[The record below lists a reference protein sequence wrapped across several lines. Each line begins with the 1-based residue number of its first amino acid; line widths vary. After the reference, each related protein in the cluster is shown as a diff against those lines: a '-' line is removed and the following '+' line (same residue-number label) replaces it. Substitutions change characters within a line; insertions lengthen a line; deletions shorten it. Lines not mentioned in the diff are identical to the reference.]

1 MAGLFKIGDRVR
13 INAPEE
19 FSAWHVMEGVVTR
32 DLNDHDDID
41 FVLDDIIKY
50 DYPYYVKLDTGR
62 ELTELAETE
71 LELVLDETENIPEV
85 W

>member
-1 MAGLFKIGDRVR
+1 MGLFKVGNRVR

-19 FSAWHVMEGVVTR
+19 FPAHHGMEGVVTR
-32 DLNDHDDID
+32 DLNHPDDESYDPEDQEIQ
-41 FVLDDIIKY
+41 Y
-50 DYPYYVKLDTGR
+50 DYPYYVELDNGR
-62 ELTELAETE
+62 ELSELAETE